1 MSHTGLHIGGRLAGK
16 LKGKHIITEQTAYGV
31 LAIIACSHLLN
42 DMLQSVVPAV
52 YPILKESY
60 GLSFVQIGIIT
71 FLLQL
76 TSSIIQPFVGLYAD
90 RRPRPYSLAWG
101 MCFTL
106 VGLGQLAWAASFASI
121 LVAVCCIG
129 IGSAVFHPEASR
141 VAQMASGGK
150 KGLAQSIFQVGGNG
164 GSSLGPLL
172 AALVVLPY
180 GQHSIGLFALVA
192 IVACLLLV
200 HIGGWYSAR
209 LAYCT
214 AHHTPPAQATHGLS
228 PHMVRCCMGMLVV
241 LIFSKYFYTACIT
254 NYFTFYLI
262 EKFHV
267 SVQTSQLC
275 LFAYLAAFAI
285 GTLVG
290 GMLGDRYGRKYVI
303 LGSIFGSAPFALL
316 LPYAN
321 LLWTMVLVVLVGL
334 VISSAFSA
342 ILVYA
347 TDLMPDKVGVIAG
360 VFFGLMFGLGGVA
373 SALFGWL
380 ADCTS
385 ITHVFHLSCYLPL
398 LGVVAVFL
406 PNIKGR

>member
-1 MSHTGLHIGGRLAGK
+1 MEWKGKGMTLRLARRIRGNYE
-16 LKGKHIITEQTAYGV
+16 ITERTAYGV
-31 LAIIACSHLLN
+31 LVVISLSHLLN

-52 YPILKESY
+52 YPILKDSY
-60 GLSFVQIGIIT
+60 SLSFVQIGIIT

-76 TSSIIQPFVGLYAD
+76 TSSVIQPFVGLYAD

-106 VGLGQLAWAASFASI
+106 AGLLLLAWAGSFATI
-121 LVAVCCIG
+121 LLAVCCIG

-164 GSSLGPLL
+164 GSALGPLL

-180 GQHSIGLFALVA
+180 GQHTISAFALLAV
-192 IVACLLLV
+192 VACLLLV
-200 HIGGWYSAR
+200 RIGGWYSAR
-209 LAYCT
+209 LAYST
-214 AHHTPPAQATHGLS
+214 AHHTPHPQATHGLS
-228 PHMVRCCMGMLVV
+228 PRMVRLCMAMLVV

-275 LFAYLAAFAI
+275 LFAYLAAFAA
-285 GTLVG
+285 GTLLG

-316 LPYAN
+316 LPYAD
-321 LLWTMVLVVLVGL
+321 LLWTVVLVVVVGL

-360 VFFGLMFGLGGVA
+360 VFFGLMFGLGGIA
-373 SALFGWL
+373 SALFGWM
-380 ADCTS
+380 ADCTG
-385 ITHVFHLSCYLPL
+385 IQHVFHLSCYLPL

-406 PNIKGR
+406 PNIKSH

>member
-1 MSHTGLHIGGRLAGK
+1 MRVGRRMAAWM
-16 LKGKHIITEQTAYGV
+16 KGDYRITEQTAFGV
-31 LAIIACSHLLN
+31 LAIISCTHLLN

-52 YPILKESY
+52 YPILKASY
-60 GLSFVQIGIIT
+60 GLNFVQVGIIT

-90 RRPRPYSLAWG
+90 RRPSPYSLAWG

-106 VGLGQLAWAASFASI
+106 GGLLLLAWAASFAAI
-121 LVAVCCIG
+121 LVAVCLIG

-141 VAQMASGGK
+141 VAQLASGGR

-164 GSSLGPLL
+164 GSALGPLL
-172 AALVVLPY
+172 AALVVLPL
-180 GQHSIGLFALVA
+180 GQHSIGLFALLAV
-192 IVACLLLV
+192 VACLLLV

-209 LAYCT
+209 LAYST
-214 AHHTPPAQATHGLS
+214 ARHTPAPRAEHGLS
-228 PHMVRCCMGMLVV
+228 PRMVRLSMGMLVV

-275 LFAYLAAFAI
+275 LFAYLAAFAA
-285 GTLVG
+285 GTLLG

-303 LGSIFGSAPFALL
+303 LGSIFGAAPFALM
-316 LPYAN
+316 LPYAG
-321 LLWTMVLVVLVGL
+321 LVGTVVLAVVVGL

-347 TDLMPDKVGVIAG
+347 TDLMPDRVGVIAG

-373 SALFGWL
+373 SALFGWM
-380 ADCTS
+380 ADHTG
-385 ITHVFHLSCYLPL
+385 IQHVFLLSSYLPL
-398 LGVVAVFL
+398 LGVVAAFL
-406 PNIKGR
+406 PDVKGR